1 MVHYDAVIIGGGGAG
16 LISAITAKKEGTK
29 KVLVIERR
37 EELGGMLNFNINNA
51 FGKGYYEEMIT
62 GPEFIQ
68 RLIDEIKELQIE
80 IKLNTMVLDITKEK
94 IIKVVSED
102 GVYNISCG
110 TIILATGYR
119 ERPRGI
125 TNIPGNKHAGV
136 YTAGAA
142 QRFISREGYIPGK
155 EVVIFG
161 SSDSGLVIA
170 KQLTIEG
177 AKIKMI
183 LEVTPNIKGTL
194 ENYERC
200 VENFHIPV
208 LFSHTILKVEGNE
221 RLTALTISEVDE
233 DKTPIK
239 GTEKYIPCDTLIIAA
254 SNEPESILLEKI
266 GGEINNNTLGVNVNE
281 SYETNIDGIFA
292 IGNVLYPH
300 DYSEDITEEAIMAGK
315 NAVKYLNGKK
325 FAFDDIDVVA
335 GENIIFVSPSH
346 INLKNAQEKI
356 TFSFRPFTYCEEGNI
371 VMYIDGEEK
380 IKVPFEM
387 LYSGETM
394 KLKLKKSMLSYDM
407 KEIKFDILKTIVD

>member
-16 LISAITAKKEGTK
+16 LISAITAKKEGAK

-68 RLIDEIKELQIE
+68 RLIDEIKELKIE
-80 IKLNTMVLDITKEK
+80 IKLNSMVLDITKEK

-102 GVYNISCG
+102 GVYSISCS

-155 EVVIFG
+155 DVVIFG

-200 VENFHIPV
+200 VENFNTPV

-239 GTEKYIPCDTLIIAA
+239 GTEKYITCDTLIIAA
-254 SNEPESILLEKI
+254 SSEPESILIEKL
-266 GGEINNNTLGVNVNE
+266 GGEINSNTLGVNVNE

-315 NAVKYLNGKK
+315 NACL
-325 FAFDDIDVVA
+325 
-335 GENIIFVSPSH
+335 
-346 INLKNAQEKI
+346 
-356 TFSFRPFTYCEEGNI
+356 
-371 VMYIDGEEK
+371 
-380 IKVPFEM
+380 
-387 LYSGETM
+387 LYTSRC
-394 KLKLKKSMLSYDM
+394 
-407 KEIKFDILKTIVD
+407 V

>member
-1 MVHYDAVIIGGGGAG
+1 MVHYDVVIIGGGGAG
-16 LISAITAKKEGTK
+16 LISAITAKKEGAK

-68 RLIDEIKELQIE
+68 RLIDEIKELKIE
-80 IKLNTMVLDITKEK
+80 IKLNSMVLDITKEK

-102 GVYNISCG
+102 GVYNISCS

-200 VENFHIPV
+200 VENFNIPV

-254 SNEPESILLEKI
+254 SSEPESILIEKL
-266 GGEINNNTLGVNVNE
+266 GGEINSNTLGVNVNE

-315 NAVKYLNGKK
+315 NAMKYLNGEK
-325 FAFDDIDVVA
+325 FSLEDIDVVA

-346 INLKNAQEKI
+346 INLKNAQDQI

-380 IKVPFEM
+380 IRVPFEM

-407 KEIKFDILKTIVD
+407 KEIKFDII

>member
-1 MVHYDAVIIGGGGAG
+1 MVHYDVVIIGGGGAG
-16 LISAITAKKEGTK
+16 LISAITAKKEGAK

-68 RLIDEIKELQIE
+68 RLIDEIKELKIE
-80 IKLNTMVLDITKEK
+80 IKLNSMVLDITKEK

-102 GVYNISCG
+102 GVYNISCS

-200 VENFHIPV
+200 VENFNIPV

-254 SNEPESILLEKI
+254 SSEPESILIEKL
-266 GGEINNNTLGVNVNE
+266 GGEINSNTLGVNVNE

-315 NAVKYLNGKK
+315 NAMKYLNGEK
-325 FAFDDIDVVA
+325 FSLEDIDVVA

-346 INLKNAQEKI
+346 INLKNAQEQI

-371 VMYIDGEEK
+371 VMYIDEEEK
-380 IKVPFEM
+380 LRVPFEM

-407 KEIKFDILKTIVD
+407 KEIKFDII

>member
-1 MVHYDAVIIGGGGAG
+1 MIHYDAVIIGGGGAG
-16 LISAITAKKEGTK
+16 LISAITAKKEGAK

-68 RLIDEIKELQIE
+68 RLIDEIKELKIE
-80 IKLNTMVLDITKEK
+80 IKLNSMVLDITKEK

-102 GVYNISCG
+102 GVYNISCS

-183 LEVTPNIKGTL
+183 LEVPPNIKGTL

-200 VENFHIPV
+200 VENFNIPV

-254 SNEPESILLEKI
+254 SSEPESILIEKL
-266 GGEINNNTLGVNVNE
+266 GGEINSNTLGVNVNE

-315 NAVKYLNGKK
+315 NAMKYLNGEK
-325 FAFDDIDVVA
+325 FSLEDIDVVA

-346 INLKNAQEKI
+346 INLKNAQEQI
-356 TFSFRPFTYCEEGNI
+356 TFSFRPVTYCEEGNI
-371 VMYIDGEEK
+371 VMYIDEEEK
-380 IKVPFEM
+380 LRVPFEM

-407 KEIKFDILKTIVD
+407 KEIKFDII

>member
-1 MVHYDAVIIGGGGAG
+1 
-16 LISAITAKKEGTK
+16 
-29 KVLVIERR
+29 
-37 EELGGMLNFNINNA
+37 
-51 FGKGYYEEMIT
+51 
-62 GPEFIQ
+62 
-68 RLIDEIKELQIE
+68 
-80 IKLNTMVLDITKEK
+80 MVLNITKEK
-94 IIKVVSED
+94 IIKIVSEE

-161 SSDSGLVIA
+161 SSDSGLIVA
-170 KQLTIEG
+170 KQLIIEG

-194 ENYERC
+194 ENYESC
-200 VENFHIPV
+200 VENFNIPV
-208 LFSHTILKVEGNE
+208 IFSHTILKVEGNE

-233 DKTPIK
+233 DKKPIK
-239 GTEKYIPCDTLIIAA
+239 GTEKYITCDTLIIAA
-254 SNEPESILLEKI
+254 YSEPESILIEKL
-266 GGEINNNTLGVNVNE
+266 GGEINSNTLGVNVNE
-281 SYETNIDGIFA
+281 SYKTNIDGIFA

-315 NAVKYLNGKK
+315 NAVRYLNGED
-325 FAFDDIDVVA
+325 FSLGDIEVLA
-335 GENIIFVSPSH
+335 GKNTIFVSPSH
-346 INLKNAQEKI
+346 INLKNAQDHI
-356 TFSFRPFTYCEEGNI
+356 TFSFRPFTYCEDGNI
-371 VMYIDGEEK
+371 VMSIDGEEK
-380 IKVPFEM
+380 LKVPFEM

-394 KLKLKKSMLSYDM
+394 KLKIKKSMLNSGM
-407 KEIKFDILKTIVD
+407 KNITFDIL

>member
-1 MVHYDAVIIGGGGAG
+1 MVHYDVVIIGGGGAG
-16 LISAITAKKEGTK
+16 LISAITAKKEGAK

-68 RLIDEIKELQIE
+68 RLIDEIKELKIE
-80 IKLNTMVLDITKEK
+80 IKLNSMVLDITKEK

-102 GVYNISCG
+102 GVYNISCS

-200 VENFHIPV
+200 VENFNIPV

-254 SNEPESILLEKI
+254 SSKPESILIEKL
-266 GGEINNNTLGVNVNE
+266 GGEINSNTLGVNVNE

-315 NAVKYLNGKK
+315 NAMKYLNGEK
-325 FAFDDIDVVA
+325 FSLEDIDVVA

-346 INLKNAQEKI
+346 INLKNAQEQI

-371 VMYIDGEEK
+371 VMYIDEEEK
-380 IKVPFEM
+380 LRVPFEM

-407 KEIKFDILKTIVD
+407 KEIKFDII

>member
-1 MVHYDAVIIGGGGAG
+1 MVHYDVVIIGGGGAG
-16 LISAITAKKEGTK
+16 LISAITAKKEGAK

-68 RLIDEIKELQIE
+68 RLIDEIKELKIE
-80 IKLNTMVLDITKEK
+80 IKLNSMVLDITKEK

-102 GVYNISCG
+102 GVYNISCS

-200 VENFHIPV
+200 VENFNIPV

-254 SNEPESILLEKI
+254 SSEPESILIEKL
-266 GGEINNNTLGVNVNE
+266 GGEINSNTLGVNVNE

-300 DYSEDITEEAIMAGK
+300 DYSEDITEEAFMAGK
-315 NAVKYLNGKK
+315 NAMKYLNGEK
-325 FAFDDIDVVA
+325 FSLEDIDVVA

-346 INLKNAQEKI
+346 INLKNAQEQI

-371 VMYIDGEEK
+371 VMYIDEEEK
-380 IKVPFEM
+380 LRVPFEM

-407 KEIKFDILKTIVD
+407 KEIKFDII

>member
-1 MVHYDAVIIGGGGAG
+1 MVHYDVVIIGGGGAG
-16 LISAITAKKEGTK
+16 LISAITAKKEGAK

-68 RLIDEIKELQIE
+68 RLIDEIKDLKIE
-80 IKLNTMVLDITKEK
+80 IKLNSMVLDITKEK

-102 GVYNISCG
+102 GVYNISCS

-200 VENFHIPV
+200 VENFNIPV

-254 SNEPESILLEKI
+254 SSEPESILIEKL
-266 GGEINNNTLGVNVNE
+266 GGEINSNTLGVNVNE

-315 NAVKYLNGKK
+315 NAMKYLNGEK
-325 FAFDDIDVVA
+325 FSLEDIDVVA

-346 INLKNAQEKI
+346 INLKNAQEQI

-371 VMYIDGEEK
+371 VMYIDEEEK
-380 IKVPFEM
+380 LRVPFEM

-407 KEIKFDILKTIVD
+407 KEIKFDII

>member
-16 LISAITAKKEGTK
+16 LISAITAKKEGAK

-68 RLIDEIKELQIE
+68 RLIDEIKELKID
-80 IKLNTMVLDITKEK
+80 IKLNSMVLDITRDK
-94 IIKVVSED
+94 IIKIVSEE
-102 GVYNISCG
+102 GVYNISCS

-125 TNIPGNKHAGV
+125 TNIPGNKQAGV

-200 VENFHIPV
+200 VENFNIPV

-254 SNEPESILLEKI
+254 SNEPESILIEKL
-266 GGEINNNTLGVNVNE
+266 GGEINSNTLGVNVNE

-315 NAVKYLNGKK
+315 NAVRYLNGER
-325 FAFDDIDVVA
+325 FSLEDIDVVA

-346 INLKNAQEKI
+346 INLKNAQEQI

-380 IKVPFEM
+380 IRVPFEM

-407 KEIKFDILKTIVD
+407 KEIKFDII